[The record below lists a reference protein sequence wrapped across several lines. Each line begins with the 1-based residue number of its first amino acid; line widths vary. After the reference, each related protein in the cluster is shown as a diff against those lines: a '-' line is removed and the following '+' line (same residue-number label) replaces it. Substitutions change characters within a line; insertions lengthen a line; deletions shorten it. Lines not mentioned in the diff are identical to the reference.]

1 MGRTAWPAEDLIVRG
16 YETRRTDAFDF
27 QSEALLEVFDLVL
40 KGDTDAAL
48 RRARELVQS
57 VRNREVPV
65 ERLVIARTVRAESE
79 YNEST
84 RESLPFLRVYK
95 QLRKEGYDVI
105 PGMRVSW
112 IVTDSRKSPQEVE
125 PWVDGRRFPKEPD
138 WEYYA
143 DRVAQTLARV
153 TEVFDWDAAALLR
166 GSHQRR
172 LAPPPEEPRVAGANG
187 TPATLDT
194 PLTEVGKPAKRRGS
208 TRSLT
213 DWQ

>member
-1 MGRTAWPAEDLIVRG
+1 M
-16 YETRRTDAFDF
+16 
-27 QSEALLEVFDLVL
+27 EVFDLVL
-40 KGDTDAAL
+40 KGDTDGAV
-48 RRARELVQS
+48 RRARELVAS
-57 VRNREVPV
+57 VRNREVPA

-95 QLRKEGYDVI
+95 QLRSEGYDVI
-105 PGMRVSW
+105 PGMRVAW
-112 IVTDSRKSPQEVE
+112 VVTDSRKTPQEVE
-125 PWVDGRRFPKEPD
+125 PWVEGRPFTKEPD

-172 LAPPPEEPRVAGANG
+172 LASPPDPTRTPEANG
-187 TPATLDT
+187 PPATLDT
-194 PLTEVGKPAKRRGS
+194 PLSEVGKPGKRKGS
-208 TRSLT
+208 TRSLS